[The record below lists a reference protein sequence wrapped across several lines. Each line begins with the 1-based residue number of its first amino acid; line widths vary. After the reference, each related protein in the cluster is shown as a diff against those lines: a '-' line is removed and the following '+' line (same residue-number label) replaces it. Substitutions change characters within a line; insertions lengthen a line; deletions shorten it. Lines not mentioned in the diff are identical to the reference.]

1 MSEITYHL
9 EVFDGPLDL
18 LLHLIAKNKLNI
30 YDIPIVEILEQY
42 NKALDEMQER
52 NLDITCDFVA
62 MSAHLLYIKSKMLLP
77 KHEDADDEEDPRA
90 RLVEMLL
97 EYQKIK
103 EVSGELNARAEV
115 GLDMYTKMPEQI
127 TPDKTYRYSHD
138 KLDLKFAILNML
150 EKGESKI
157 PPKIS
162 NFAGIVG
169 REVYSVGKKVAYI
182 LKNLIKSKK
191 IVFLDLF
198 KEVKTRSEVVA
209 TFLAVLELCKTDKI
223 KVSDNEKDIMLL
235 PDKKSVWETEVSS
248 K

>member
-18 LLHLIAKNKLNI
+18 LLHLISKNKLNI

-42 NKALDEMQER
+42 NKALEEMQDR
-52 NLDITCDFVA
+52 NLAVTCEFVA

-77 KHEDADDEEDPRA
+77 KHDESDDEEDPRA

-103 EVSGELNARAEV
+103 EVSGTLNLRAET
-115 GLDMYTKMPEQI
+115 GLDIYTKMPEQI
-127 TPDKTYRYSHD
+127 TPDKTYKYSHD
-138 KLDLKFAILNML
+138 KTDLRLAILNML
-150 EKGESKI
+150 DRAESKI
-157 PPKIS
+157 PPKIT

-182 LKNLIKSKK
+182 LKRLLSPKK
-191 IVFLDLF
+191 TSFMDLF
-198 KEVKTRSEVVA
+198 DNVRTRSEVVA
-209 TFLAVLELCKTDKI
+209 TFLAVLELCKTNRIKI
-223 KVSDNEKDIMLL
+223 SDDAEDISLLAEEKRE
-235 PDKKSVWETEVSS
+235 SV
-248 K
+248 

>member
-235 PDKKSVWETEVSS
+235 PDKKSV
-248 K
+248 

>member
-9 EVFDGPLDL
+9 DVFDGPLDL

-42 NKALDEMQER
+42 NKALKQMEEQ
-52 NLDITCDFVA
+52 NLEITCDFVA

-77 KHEDADDEEDPRA
+77 KNEAADDEEDPRA

-115 GLDMYTKMPEQI
+115 GLDMYTKPPEQI
-127 TPDKTYRYSHD
+127 GRDKAYRYSHD
-138 KLDLKFAILNML
+138 KLDLKLAVLNML
-150 EKGESKI
+150 ERGESRI

-162 NFAGIVG
+162 SFAGIVG
-169 REVYSVGKKVAYI
+169 REVYSVGKKVSYI
-182 LKNLIKSKK
+182 LKYLLKSPKTS
-191 IVFLDLF
+191 FMDLF
-198 KEVKTRSEVVA
+198 RSVKSRSEVVA
-209 TFLAVLELCKTDKI
+209 TFLAVLELCKTDRI
-223 KVSDNEKDIMLL
+223 RISDNTDNITLL
-235 PDKKSVWETEVSS
+235 PDKNS
-248 K
+248 